1 LRFGEQEET
10 DTEHV
15 PVTVVTTT
23 RVLVVV
29 IIIVRPLVFRQVGLI
44 LSVLLASIA
53 AVQENVQDVMDAPV
67 TLMDVISLTS
77 VPLVDLLVEQKLLGR
92 QLASPTG
99 IAVLLQEIME
109 ETLEWVTTLVTGV
122 VLSSVTV
129 TMSIPVQQMLHSL
142 LEEVDLCIT

>member
-53 AVQENVQDVMDAPV
+53 AVQENVQDVMDV
-67 TLMDVISLTS
+67 
-77 VPLVDLLVEQKLLGR
+77 LV
-92 QLASPTG
+92 
-99 IAVLLQEIME
+99 M
-109 ETLEWVTTLVTGV
+109 
-122 VLSSVTV
+122 
-129 TMSIPVQQMLHSL
+129 
-142 LEEVDLCIT
+142 